1 MKVFGHLQFKLD
13 SLPPLTGYKNSPPT
27 TLPFFTALWPT
38 RLSASSPLSTPLID
52 QDWHTWLTTLFPA
65 TYSQPLAEYHEDF
78 WDWLW
83 AITPGQETQPRPYV
97 AVWPRGWAKSTNG
110 EVGAVALGAKG
121 FKYVL
126 YVSSR
131 QQQADDHVQNIAGR
145 LESSTVAQAYPELG
159 SPQKGKFGNQRAWR
173 RQRVTTVGGFTVDSI
188 GLDAAIRGAK
198 IEDARPDVII
208 LDDVDEENDAP
219 ETIAKKIRAI
229 TTKILPAAAPACVVL
244 VLQNLVTRN
253 GIVSQLVDGRADFLA
268 DRIVSGPHPAI
279 QDMEYE
285 GQGKDATITGGLPT
299 WPVLGLAECQA
310 KIRLFG
316 LQAFLAECQHDIA
329 LSGQPRFNLEALAYQ
344 QTEAR
349 SPLQNRQLPQELQGI
364 EGLRVYALP
373 ISGVPYVQYT
383 DPAEGKG
390 RDYTAT
396 AWMNAKTKQIVAI
409 LEDNDREPQKHAD
422 LAVDI
427 GELYND
433 PLTGFE
439 RARGEAIALAFG
451 SRGVRRIYQHVDRPL
466 SPQQRQLQIVEK
478 LRPGFP
484 MTEHSK
490 RGLIDRL
497 AEQIESQVTGTP
509 DKRMLEQARSYIV
522 TPSFKTE
529 AEAGGHDDLVI
540 AWAGCLML
548 SETPGAQSLR
558 EVTGK
563 SNWRKY

>member
-1 MKVFGHLQFKLD
+1 MA
-13 SLPPLTGYKNSPPT
+13 SS
-27 TLPFFTALWPT
+27 PT

-52 QDWHTWLTTLFPA
+52 TWQKFIYRLFPA
-65 TYSQPLAEYHEDF
+65 TYSGDLAPYHWDF
-78 WDWLW
+78 WEWLW
-83 AITPGQETQPRPYV
+83 ELKPDQTQSPQPYV

-110 EVGAVALGAKG
+110 EVGAVALATKG
-121 FKYVL
+121 FKYGL
-126 YVSSR
+126 YVCGT
-131 QQQADDHVQNIAGR
+131 QPQADDHVLNVSQRMVSEN
-145 LESSTVAQAYPELG
+145 VAKAYPDLATVQLQQVLVNDHAR
-159 SPQKGKFGNQRAWR
+159 SRQLAWR
-173 RQRVTTVGGFTVDSI
+173 HNRLWTKQGFAMDAL
-188 GLDAAIRGAK
+188 GLEKAIRGAK
-198 IEDARPDVII
+198 LFDQRPDVII
-208 LDDVDEENDAP
+208 FDDIDEGDDAP
-219 ETIAKKIRAI
+219 ETIAKKVRAI
-229 TTKILPAAAPACVVL
+229 TTKILPAAAPSCVVL

-268 DRIVSGPHPAI
+268 GRIVSGPHPAI
-279 QDMEYE
+279 LDLEVE
-285 GQGKDATITGGLPT
+285 GTGKDAVITGGTPT

-316 LQAFLAECQHDIA
+316 LNAFMAECQHDIA

-344 QTEAR
+344 QTEAKL
-349 SPLQNRQLPQELQGI
+349 PLPNRMLPQWLQGI
-364 EGLRVYALP
+364 DGLRVYALP
-373 ISGVPYVQYT
+373 IMGAPYVQYT

-396 AWMNAKTKQIVAI
+396 AWMNARTKQVVAV
-409 LEDNDREPQKHAD
+409 LEDNSREPQSHAD

-427 GELYND
+427 GEQYND

-439 RARGEAIALAFG
+439 RAKGEGIALVFG
-451 SRGVRRIYQHVDRPL
+451 QRGVRRLYQHVDRPL
-466 SPQQRQLQIVEK
+466 SPQQRSLGLVEK

-522 TPSFKTE
+522 TPTMKTE

-540 AWAGCLML
+540 AWAGCLL
-548 SETPGAQSLR
+548 LAETPGAQSLR